1 MGTLDLKQSVQNY
14 IETADN
20 RLLKMIK
27 ALVES
32 YHEDDNAEVY
42 TVDGKPLT
50 RTKYNKELLDAEA
63 EIKRG
68 ELTSIEDLEK
78 EAKNW

>member
-14 IETADN
+14 IDKADH

-32 YHEDDNAEVY
+32 YHEDDTAVAY

-50 RTKYNKELLDAEA
+50 RAQYNKELLNAEE
-63 EIKRG
+63 EIKKG
-68 ELTSIEDLEK
+68 KLTSAEDLEK
-78 EAKNW
+78 ESQNW